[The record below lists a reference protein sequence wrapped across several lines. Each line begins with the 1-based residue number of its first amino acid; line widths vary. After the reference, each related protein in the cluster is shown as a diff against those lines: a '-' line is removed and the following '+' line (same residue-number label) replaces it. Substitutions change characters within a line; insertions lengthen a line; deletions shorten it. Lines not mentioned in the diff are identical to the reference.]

1 MEGSVEVKFYNYYK
15 SFLQDIIMAFPEYK
29 ESIIENHASL
39 LRSQYPISEKKQAK
53 CKKWR
58 QTVFEYVSKYGKQ
71 ISEKDSEVFLSKEA
85 SKCLGRNIDFKTIW
99 ESNVSDTSREQLW
112 NYLQTFY
119 MLAISENTDSDLS
132 TLFKNF
138 NEVLDGKDNQDMV
151 DHLKNITENMMNSIN
166 KEKEELSEDKIG
178 EIDGQADKIKSEFDG
193 IFNGSLI
200 GDLATNI
207 SKELDIEKMLGDT
220 SNPQDLIANLF
231 GGGSGGGSGSGPN
244 IMSIVENIG
253 KSINEK
259 VQSGELDEMKLVHEA
274 QNIMGNLQNNEMFSG
289 LTQGL
294 SQSMQQ
300 MGQQPATARNPT
312 QERLQKKLNKKKE
325 NKD

>member
-29 ESIIENHASL
+29 EGIIENHASL

-71 ISEKDSEVFLSKEA
+71 ISEKDSIVFLSEEA
-85 SKCLGRNIDFKTIW
+85 CKCLGRNIDFKTIW

-112 NYLQTFY
+112 NYVQTFY
-119 MLAISENTDSDLS
+119 MLAISENTDNDLS

-151 DHLKNITENMMNSIN
+151 DHLKNITENMMGSIN
-166 KEKEELSEDKIG
+166 KEKEELSEEKKG

-200 GDLATNI
+200 GDLANDI

-220 SNPQDLIANLF
+220 GNPQDLIANLF
-231 GGGSGGGSGSGPN
+231 GGGGGGGPN

-253 KSINEK
+253 KSINDK

-300 MGQQPATARNPT
+300 MGQQSAPVPRNPT
-312 QERLQKKLNKKKE
+312 QERLQKKINKKKE